1 MEPLVRWNINAAKP
15 PTNVK
20 HITWQSHIKR
30 RQSLPNNVKR
40 NLIQRIS
47 HFLKYTIWRKT
58 ESNLTKG
65 ESLGYTILKT
75 ILLAV
80 RGFREHKV
88 LVRADALAFALLFAT
103 VPIVALMFAIS
114 RGFGFEGML
123 EDTLLSFPILQQLN
137 AVPLLMEFVN
147 RYLETA
153 QGGVFI
159 GVGFIMLLWS
169 VYYFFSSVESSF
181 NDIWSV
187 RKSRNIVRQIT
198 TYIIIVIAI
207 PVLIICTSGIS
218 IFVNSNLSDTPFF
231 AQMAPVKEFFMRLSP
246 FVIAWLFY
254 SWIYWAIP
262 NTKVGAA
269 AAFIPGILIGT
280 LFQVLQMISVWII
293 AFLGRYSIVYGAF
306 AAIPLILFMLEW
318 ISVLTFL
325 GAEISYAIQNKENYD
340 YHTDMEYMS
349 RRYKD
354 YITLY
359 ITYIVVHQF
368 EKGNTPPTAHKIAR
382 DNNIPIRLVNNLVTR
397 LVETN
402 IIREVYIEN
411 EEEKALMPAI
421 DINQLTIGR
430 MFEAIESQGTEQF
443 LQHTPKKM
451 KEFWHNW
458 KVLQKDPHNKEILI
472 KDIIS

>member
-1 MEPLVRWNINAAKP
+1 MTQK
-15 PTNVK
+15 
-20 HITWQSHIKR
+20 S
-30 RQSLPNNVKR
+30 
-40 NLIQRIS
+40 LIQRIS

-58 ESNLTKG
+58 ESNLTRG

-75 ILLAV
+75 ILLAG

-103 VPIVALMFAIS
+103 IPIVALMFAIS
-114 RGFGFEGML
+114 RGFGFEGLL

-169 VYYFFSSVESSF
+169 VYYFFNSVETSF

-198 TYIIIVIAI
+198 TYIIIVMAI

-218 IFVNSNLSDTPFF
+218 IFVNSNLPDTPFF
-231 AQMAPVKEFFMRLSP
+231 AQMAPVKEFLMRLSP

-254 SWIYWAIP
+254 SWMYWAIP

-280 LFQVLQMISVWII
+280 LFQLLQMISVWII

-325 GAEISYAIQNKENYD
+325 GAEISYAIQNKEYYD

-354 YITLY
+354 YITAF
-359 ITYIVVHQF
+359 ITYVVVHRF
-368 EKGNTPPTAHKIAR
+368 EHNEAPLTASQIAHS
-382 DNNIPIRLVNNLVTR
+382 NNMPIRLVNNLVTR

-402 IIREVYIEN
+402 IIREVYVEN
-411 EEEKALMPAI
+411 EEEKALMPAV

-430 MFEAIESQGTEQF
+430 VFEAIESQGSELF
-443 LQHTPKKM
+443 LQHPTKQMKTFWKEWQNIKQTPN
-451 KEFWHNW
+451 H
-458 KVLQKDPHNKEILI
+458 KEILI